1 MLVLVLISC
10 DPSKAFPSS
19 LLPLHATPYSIY
31 QACSEYTSRHDEE
44 VQHLVLDH
52 ILVRREEPKRIG
64 SGALTGA
71 TQTQGRLNHS

>member
-1 MLVLVLISC
+1 MLISC

-64 SGALTGA
+64 SDALTGA
-71 TQTQGRLNHS
+71 TQGRLNHS